1 LRIQGWLIRDDG
13 RNVEFFISAEGD
25 YELRSAENDTLADSF
40 AVVRAL
46 SEAAKPFMVEPKKS
60 SDWD

>member
-1 LRIQGWLIRDDG
+1 M
-13 RNVEFFISAEGD
+13 EFFISAEGD